1 MSQPWERQKN
11 ESSKS
16 FAWFCEYRDLGP
28 ARTLQKV
35 VNKLAREQT
44 KDDNGEKRVPIPT
57 LTQLTNQSSKW
68 GWTKRCQSYDN
79 YMDERV
85 RLQKEEDY
93 LELEARLVAIG
104 EDFIDNLERNLQD
117 LKFDDAKP
125 TTISHSLKSSADAFD
140 KTVKDIR
147 LLFGRSTEI
156 KDEKVDAVV
165 DAEIDSTAKF
175 NVDLTS
181 DEFMK
186 NELEFMNKLIGDK
199 KQ

>member
-1 MSQPWERQKN
+1 MGKPWERQKS

-35 VNKLAREQT
+35 VNKLTNEQT
-44 KDDNGEKRVPIPT
+44 KGDNGEKSVPIPT

-68 GWTKRCQSYDN
+68 QWTKRCLSYDN
-79 YMDERV
+79 YMDEQV
-85 RLQKEEDY
+85 RLQKEEAY
-93 LELEARLVAIG
+93 LQLEARLVSIG
-104 EDFIDNLERNLQD
+104 EDFIDNLERNLRD

-140 KTVKDIR
+140 KTVKDLR

-156 KDEKVDAVV
+156 KDEKVDATV
-165 DAEIDSTAKF
+165 DAELDTTAKF

-186 NELEFMNKLIGDK
+186 NELEFMNQLIGDK

>member
-1 MSQPWERQKN
+1 MNKPWERQKS

-16 FAWFCEYRDLGP
+16 FAWFCVYRDLGP

-35 VNKLAREQT
+35 INKLTKDQT
-44 KDDNGEKRVPIPT
+44 KCDNEENCVPVPT
-57 LTQLTNQSSKW
+57 LTQLTNQSSRW
-68 GWTKRCQSYDN
+68 GWTKRCLSYDN
-79 YMDERV
+79 YIDEV
-85 RLQKEEDY
+85 SRLQKEEAY
-93 LELEARLVAIG
+93 LELEARLIDIG
-104 EDFIDNLERNLQD
+104 EEFIENLERNLQD

-156 KDEKVDAVV
+156 KDEKVDATV
-165 DAEIDSTAKF
+165 DADVEATKRVS
-175 NVDLTS
+175 VDLTS

-186 NELEFMNKLIGDK
+186 NELEFMNQLIGDK